1 MPPRTGCTDPGS
13 GFGVGR
19 VRGSVLWVCV
29 VVGCVLAAGC
39 GDPEKTPQPVAVTSL
54 PTTTTTVAPVA
65 EDALRALL
73 LTPEQV
79 NPIMEA
85 TDMAVTRTHTALSDD
100 SATMEPL
107 ECLAI
112 DGAAQ
117 EQVYAGS
124 GYTGVREQMLSE
136 GDEFEHF
143 VDQAVIAF
151 PSAKQAAAF
160 FASAAQQWPACH
172 EYSHIQS
179 GTTWTAGPIVNADG
193 MLSTVASQDNA
204 GNDVSW
210 ACGRALT
217 VANNVVVD
225 VNTCSA
231 DPRDTAVVIAGQ
243 IAAKVPNG

>member
-1 MPPRTGCTDPGS
+1 M
-13 GFGVGR
+13 R
-19 VRGSVLWVCV
+19 VSSAWVL
-29 VVGCVLAAGC
+29 VLAGAALASGC
-39 GDPEKTPQPVAVTSL
+39 GTHGLKVLPSTPSSV
-54 PTTTTTVAPVA
+54 PTTTIMAAPVA

-100 SATMEPL
+100 SATMQPQ

-117 EQVYAGS
+117 APVYADS
-124 GYTGVREQMLSE
+124 GYIGVREQALSE
-136 GDEFEHF
+136 GDDFEHF
-143 VDQAVIAF
+143 AEQAVIAF
-151 PSAKQAAAF
+151 PSAKRAAAF
-160 FASAAQQWPACH
+160 VANAARQWPACH
-172 EYSHIQS
+172 EYSHVQS

-193 MLSTVASQDNA
+193 MLSTVATQDNA

-217 VANNVVVD
+217 VANNVVID

-243 IAAKVPNG
+243 IAAKVPTS

>member
-1 MPPRTGCTDPGS
+1 M
-13 GFGVGR
+13 R
-19 VRGSVLWVCV
+19 VFSAWVLV
-29 VVGCVLAAGC
+29 VAGAVLVAGC
-39 GDPEKTPQPVAVTSL
+39 EPHALTVLPIITTSSV
-54 PTTTTTVAPVA
+54 PTTTTAAAPVA
-65 EDALRALL
+65 EGALRALL

-85 TDMAVTRTHTALSDD
+85 TDMVVTRTHTALSDD
-100 SATMEPL
+100 SATMHPR

-117 EQVYAGS
+117 EPNYADS
-124 GYTGVREQMLSE
+124 GYTGVRDQALSE
-136 GDEFEHF
+136 GDDFDHF
-143 VDQAVIAF
+143 AEQAVVAF
-151 PSAKQAAAF
+151 PSARQAAAF
-160 FASAAQQWPACH
+160 FAHAAQQWPACH
-172 EYSHIQS
+172 EYSHLQS
-179 GTTWTAGPIVNADG
+179 GTIWTAGPIANADG
-193 MLSTVASQDNA
+193 MLSTIATQDNA

-217 VANNVVVD
+217 VVNNVAVD